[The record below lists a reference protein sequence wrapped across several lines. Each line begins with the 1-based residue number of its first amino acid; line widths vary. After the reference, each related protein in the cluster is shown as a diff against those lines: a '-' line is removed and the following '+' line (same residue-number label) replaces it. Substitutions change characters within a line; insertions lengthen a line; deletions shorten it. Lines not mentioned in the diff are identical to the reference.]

1 MACNCNGK
9 FIAYTYSSWMNTVP
23 HYHIKVLHCEAFVPI
38 LYQRE
43 MYFFQ
48 SNDTV
53 FLDIMWSTVY
63 TNNQKLFETIWKY
76 LMSSYTTV
84 YEF

>member
-53 FLDIMWSTVY
+53 FLILCGLQCTQIIRNY
-63 TNNQKLFETIWKY
+63 LKLSENI
-76 LMSSYTTV
+76 
-84 YEF
+84 